1 MTDKSTSVPVPEP
14 GEGKRGEQGY
24 IAYLLRQASGAV
36 RSAVE
41 RALEDLDVTQPQFLV
56 MTLINAYPG
65 SSGADIARAAMLTP
79 QTVSLILTNLERDGR
94 LYRTVSPTHGRVQR
108 MALTDEGKALL
119 ARCRERTAQIEAR
132 LSSSI
137 PSGLEPAIRR
147 WLVDIA
153 SLDFSIDKSPNEPQD

>member
-1 MTDKSTSVPVPEP
+1 MTDKPVSPIPNP

-24 IAYLLRQASGAV
+24 LGYLLRQASAAT
-36 RSAVE
+36 RNAVE

-79 QTVSLILTNLERDGR
+79 QTVSLIIANLERDGR
-94 LYRTVSPTHGRVQR
+94 LTRVVSPTHGRVHR
-108 MALTDEGKALL
+108 MELTENGKALL

-132 LSSSI
+132 LAASI
-137 PSGLEPAIRR
+137 PPGLEPTIRR

-153 SLDFSIDKSPNEPQD
+153 SLDLSIDKAPTESQD